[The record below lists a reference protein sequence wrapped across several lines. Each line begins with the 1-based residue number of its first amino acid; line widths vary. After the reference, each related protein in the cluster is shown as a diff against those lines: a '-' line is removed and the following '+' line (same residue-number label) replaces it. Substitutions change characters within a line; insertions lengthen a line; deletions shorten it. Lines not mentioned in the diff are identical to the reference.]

1 MQPYIMIFNKD
12 EPERA
17 VEFSA
22 GTVFF
27 VPDDN
32 AYYVRGKD
40 QNVLLLEGDVL
51 VKFENPADPEDVE
64 FYLIGKENFLISE
77 EEKKEHGS

>member
-1 MQPYIMIFNKD
+1 MRPYIMIFSKD
-12 EPERA
+12 EAERA

-32 AYYVRGKD
+32 AYFVRGKD

-51 VKFENPADPEDVE
+51 VKFEDPENPEDGE

-77 EEKKEHGS
+77 EEKKEYGK